1 MMREYVELAKEK
13 CHLAYCDDAIL
24 RAMIHSDDAAV
35 RFCTSLEAMEILDS
49 RGELEPSEVSLKLVA
64 LVDWHV
70 GISVRDRYLIASLDG
85 ATSAGFAGGAAQ
97 LHECFMNHQPFI
109 TLVRAIWDSAK
120 STNDLIV
127 HMGNLLRSM
136 MLGEETKADAVA
148 AVLACWF
155 GRVRLLQQ
163 NDGLGWMLICY
174 PVLLALQRL
183 PRNAGSRLVS
193 ILQQA
198 VQICVGERAMSQ
210 DIEKQVVR
218 ELGTI
223 VGRIAH
229 NIPRA
234 GNEFLATLQIALPT
248 KTVAGDIFAAA
259 YTAGYVQASVS
270 DKK

>member
-1 MMREYVELAKEK
+1 
-13 CHLAYCDDAIL
+13 
-24 RAMIHSDDAAV
+24 MIYSDDTAV
-35 RFCTSLEAMEILDS
+35 RFCTSLDAMEILDN
-49 RGELEPSEVSLKLVA
+49 RGELEPSEVSLKLAA

-70 GISVRDRYLIASLDG
+70 GISVTDRYLIASLEG
-85 ATSAGFAGGAAQ
+85 ATPAGYIGSSAQ
-97 LHECFMNHQPFI
+97 LYKCFIAHKPFI

-120 STNDLIV
+120 STNDLIA

-136 MLGEETKADAVA
+136 MRSEATKTDAVA
-148 AVLACWF
+148 AVLACWY

-174 PVLLALQRL
+174 PVLLALQGL
-183 PRNAGSRLVS
+183 PRDAGSRLVS

-218 ELGTI
+218 ELGSI

-229 NIPRA
+229 NIPRV
-234 GNEFLATLQIALPT
+234 GGEFLATLQIALPA

-259 YTAGYVQASVS
+259 YTAGYVDASVS